1 MEKLDTMTGTG
12 SAMVSTP
19 ARAQRAPTNMPRY
32 VLGTMSP

>member
-12 SAMVSTP
+12 SEMVRTP
-19 ARAQRAPTNMPRY
+19 ARAHRAPTNMPAY